1 VRRTNAD
8 ATLLDF
14 AGLETG
20 LIQRPRRP
28 SIGLSDER
36 KIRMASAITQQ
47 STETAAKFWIL
58 LTASLVSSL
67 IMLDSNIVAV
77 SLPAIGRSLDASF
90 TDVQW
95 VISAY
100 VLTYAALLM
109 ASGNYADLRGRRK
122 SMLIG
127 LVVFAVS
134 SAACGVATSSPLLNL
149 ARAVQGVG
157 GAFLL
162 TASLAILSNAFMGVE
177 RTHAFAFWGASL
189 GIALALGPIIG
200 GVITNFFGWRWVFLV
215 NVPASA
221 ILILGTL
228 RFISESRDPNAK
240 RLDYLGTVTFSA
252 GLAILIWALIDGND
266 AGWSSPSILV
276 RLATA
281 LILLAAFVVVETRQ
295 DRPMVDFG
303 LFRRKTFVGAVLAMI
318 GYGASAQVMIFFLPL
333 YLQNAYGFGPLA
345 AGVAMI
351 PFALP
356 MVLAPRETRRLAT
369 RYSGRALLTAGLAIT
384 VLGNLAFWVVAKS
397 HLPYGSFLVAMLI
410 AGCGAG
416 LLNGQTVKV
425 LQGAVP
431 EDRAGMAS
439 GIAST
444 TRFIGILVS
453 VAALGA
459 VLADV
464 ARDRFVTVAT
474 HLGLAADVAR
484 KAAVRVTSGDL
495 AGLRDAVPPGLR
507 DALSSAALAE
517 YGTGFASA
525 AMVAAAV
532 AFVACVLAYGLIS
545 ADETAPVGSP
555 APAKMPCKVIDC
567 RDPL

>member
-1 VRRTNAD
+1 MPIVANKSKVEA
-8 ATLLDF
+8 
-14 AGLETG
+14 
-20 LIQRPRRP
+20 
-28 SIGLSDER
+28 
-36 KIRMASAITQQ
+36 ASK
-47 STETAAKFWIL
+47 SRLL

-77 SLPAIGRSLDASF
+77 SLPAIGRSLGASF

-100 VLTYAALLM
+100 VLTYAAVLM

-127 LVVFAVS
+127 LVVFAAS
-134 SAACGVATSSPLLNL
+134 SAACGVATSSLLLNI
-149 ARAVQGVG
+149 ARAAQGVG
-157 GAFLL
+157 GAFLV
-162 TASLAILSNAFMGVE
+162 TASLSILSNAFTGAE

-189 GIALALGPIIG
+189 GIALAIGPIIG
-200 GVITNFFGWRWVFLV
+200 GVITNYLGWRWAFLV

-221 ILILGTL
+221 ILIAGTL
-228 RFISESRDPNAK
+228 KFIGESRDPNAK
-240 RLDYLGTVTFSA
+240 RLDFPGTVTFSA
-252 GLAILIWALIDGND
+252 GLALLIWALIDGNG
-266 AGWSSPSILV
+266 AGWSSPTIVRRLV
-276 RLATA
+276 VASVFLV
-281 LILLAAFVVVETRQ
+281 AFVIVEVCQ
-295 DRPMVDFG
+295 DRPMVEFA
-303 LFRRKTFVGAVLAMI
+303 LFRSRTFVGAVLAMI

-333 YLQNAYGFGPLA
+333 YLQNAYGFEPLA
-345 AGVAMI
+345 AGIAMI

-369 RYSGRALLTAGLAIT
+369 RYSGRTLLAAGLAIT
-384 VLGNLAFWVVAKS
+384 AAGNTAFWLVAES
-397 HLPYGSFLVAMLI
+397 HLPYSLFLVAMLV

-431 EDRAGMAS
+431 QDRAGMAS

-464 ARDRFVTVAT
+464 ARDRFVVGAT
-474 HLGLAADVAR
+474 KIGLSADNAREAAA
-484 KAAVRVTSGDL
+484 KVTSGDL
-495 AGLRDAVPPGLR
+495 SGLLATAPLGVREPLR
-507 DALSSAALAE
+507 SVAQAA
-517 YGTGFASA
+517 YGAGFASA
-525 AMVAAAV
+525 ALVAACV
-532 AFVACVLAYGLIS
+532 AFAACLLAFGLIS
-545 ADETAPVGSP
+545 GEETAPPSAP
-555 APAKMPCKVIDC
+555 PPAKMPCKFIDC

>member
-1 VRRTNAD
+1 M
-8 ATLLDF
+8 F
-14 AGLETG
+14 
-20 LIQRPRRP
+20 
-28 SIGLSDER
+28 
-36 KIRMASAITQQ
+36 SAIFEVMPNVANK
-47 STETAAKFWIL
+47 SKLEAASKSWLL

-77 SLPAIGRSLDASF
+77 SLPAIGRSLGASF

-127 LVVFAVS
+127 LVVFAAS
-134 SAACGVATSSPLLNL
+134 SAACGVATSSLLLNI
-149 ARAVQGVG
+149 ARAAQGVG
-157 GAFLL
+157 GAFLV
-162 TASLAILSNAFMGVE
+162 TASIAILSNAFTGAE
-177 RTHAFAFWGASL
+177 RAHAFAFWGASL
-189 GIALALGPIIG
+189 GIALAIGPIIG
-200 GVITNFFGWRWVFLV
+200 GVITNYFGWRWAFLV
-215 NVPASA
+215 NLPVSA
-221 ILILGTL
+221 ILVAGTL
-228 RFISESRDPNAK
+228 KFIGESRDPNAK
-240 RLDYLGTVTFSA
+240 RLDVLGTVTFSA
-252 GLAILIWALIDGND
+252 GLALLIWALIDGND
-266 AGWSSPSILV
+266 AGWSSPTIVLRLV
-276 RLATA
+276 V
-281 LILLAAFVVVETRQ
+281 AFLFLVAFIIVEARQ
-295 DRPMVDFG
+295 NRPMVDFG
-303 LFRRKTFVGAVLAMI
+303 LFRSRTFVGAVLAMI

-333 YLQNAYGFGPLA
+333 YLQNAYGFEPLA
-345 AGVAMI
+345 AGIAMI

-369 RYSGRALLTAGLAIT
+369 RYSGRTLLAAGLAIT
-384 VLGNLAFWVVAKS
+384 VAGNAAFWLVAES
-397 HLPYGSFLVAMLI
+397 HLPYSLFLVAMLV

-439 GIAST
+439 GIAGT

-464 ARDRFVTVAT
+464 ARDRFVVGAT
-474 HLGLAADVAR
+474 KIGLSADTAREAAA
-484 KAAVRVTSGDL
+484 RVTSGDL
-495 AGLRDAVPPGLR
+495 SGLLAAAPPGVREPLR
-507 DALSSAALAE
+507 SVALAA
-517 YGTGFASA
+517 YGAGFASA
-525 AMVAAAV
+525 ALVSACV
-532 AFVACVLAYGLIS
+532 AFAACLLAFGLIS
-545 ADETAPVGSP
+545 GEETAPP
-555 APAKMPCKVIDC
+555 FATPPAKMPCKFVDC